1 MRVDTSDNVEIS
13 TGTGSGTTR
22 FGIASNGDISFYN
35 TGAAAKFFWDASA
48 ERLGV
53 GTATPSYSLDVN
65 GTGRFSDTLHLGS
78 GTSNPGKLFISDNS
92 ATNYV
97 MRIQGTGTRGYA
109 IEGSSSGAAYNLTLA
124 NENVAGG
131 FHFTAN
137 GRATFNENGDDWDF
151 RVEGDTNS
159 NALFVRASDNK
170 VGIGTNNPVG
180 TFHISD
186 NNTDRD
192 MDANGGGQLH
202 IDGNG
207 YGFGIALNSSAAQIY
222 TNTASRDIV
231 LGTDETEKL
240 RINNAGTLLLQDS
253 TGSYQHAKIQK
264 GEVVFQSAGDVD
276 LIIAADTDNSDENHN
291 PRIILRQDGTLNELV
306 IGSTGATNTP
316 MTGVVNNGSYIQSRI
331 GGQTLHLGTGTVSAI
346 DIDSNQRVR
355 MPKQPRAWMAKNS
368 AGSQTINV
376 SGSTK
381 ISMQTATVQNGMS
394 FSSTNNRLTVP
405 ATGNY
410 LITAMTAGSIT
421 SENAGDGI
429 YMRVYKNGSAIW
441 SNYQE
446 FINSLG
452 SENGMEWG
460 FTDSYV
466 VPLSANDYLEIWLT
480 DTSSSTN
487 FTCNRARLTVYM
499 LG

>member
-1 MRVDTSDNVEIS
+1 MAPKRV
-13 TGTGSGTTR
+13 
-22 FGIASNGDISFYN
+22 GD
-35 TGAAAKFFWDASA
+35 W
-48 ERLGV
+48 
-53 GTATPSYSLDVN
+53 
-65 GTGRFSDTLHLGS
+65 
-78 GTSNPGKLFISDNS
+78 
-92 ATNYV
+92 
-97 MRIQGTGTRGYA
+97 
-109 IEGSSSGAAYNLTLA
+109 SS
-124 NENVAGG
+124 
-131 FHFTAN
+131 
-137 GRATFNENGDDWDF
+137 
-151 RVEGDTNS
+151 
-159 NALFVRASDNK
+159 
-170 VGIGTNNPVG
+170 
-180 TFHISD
+180 
-186 NNTDRD
+186 
-192 MDANGGGQLH
+192 
-202 IDGNG
+202 
-207 YGFGIALNSSAAQIY
+207 
-222 TNTASRDIV
+222 
-231 LGTDETEKL
+231 
-240 RINNAGTLLLQDS
+240 
-253 TGSYQHAKIQK
+253 
-264 GEVVFQSAGDVD
+264 
-276 LIIAADTDNSDENHN
+276 
-291 PRIILRQDGTLNELV
+291 
-306 IGSTGATNTP
+306 GATNTP

-376 SGSTK
+376 SGATK
-381 ISMQTATVQNGMS
+381 ISTQTATVQNGMS
-394 FSSTNNRLTVP
+394 FLVVQTTDLRS

-429 YMRVYKNGSAIW
+429 YMQVYKNGSAIW
-441 SNYQE
+441 SNHQE